1 MPIVTRDGIQYNLQ
15 GPNDVPSSG
24 NRIGPA
30 PGIPVGQINQD
41 PSTFSSILPEGATF
55 DRTANAN
62 FGKIAV
68 PTSATSS
75 VQQPIDARF
84 QNLVQ
89 QAGQQVAS
97 PTVPAAGVHQ
107 PIQIEEITAGEL
119 QTPPLITAPEAVT
132 APTIEP
138 TQFTAPLP
146 TVADP
151 AQVAGATVREVAPTA
166 PVSQAV
172 LGQINV
178 EDLIDDVQGPLSS
191 AALAQAQTEAL
202 DEKATVQFQLGE
214 LYKSL
219 DDGTQLPAWAAPAA
233 RNVDQFM
240 LQRGLGASSMA
251 AAARTQAL
259 FESALPIAAADA
271 DKYSAIQ
278 LQNLN
283 NKQTAA
289 LQNASEIA
297 AMDRANLD
305 VRMRSAQQNAA
316 SFLQMNMANVTND
329 QATNNINHQAR
340 MQELFSDVSSLNAAR
355 NFNATSQNQVDQ
367 FYSTLGNQVEQTN
380 RARDAAIQQFNVG
393 TETSVQQFNEG
404 LEQDRNKFNATMQRA
419 IDQSNV
425 NWRRQIT
432 TMNNQLANAAEQT
445 NTQNLLRISE
455 ARQNQL
461 WQAYRDEALWAN
473 QSHENEESRRHALA
487 VSALAFNQSLELADI
502 QQDNQLAASLG
513 GFGVNFLDSQLNDS
527 GSFLSGLFSSP
538 SSGGGIFDT
547 FEAFSGGS
555 GVGLSQVV
563 NAAGDLWDIL

>member
-1 MPIVTRDGIQYNLQ
+1 MANYYGNNPSLGEIKPEDEKYTITDGKNAGMYKRGAGPYPNLTTGEFSEAIALQ
-15 GPNDVPSSG
+15 AGG
-24 NRIGPA
+24 EA
-30 PGIPVGQINQD
+30 
-41 PSTFSSILPEGATF
+41 SSI
-55 DRTANAN
+55 
-62 FGKIAV
+62 
-68 PTSATSS
+68 
-75 VQQPIDARF
+75 QQPIDTRF
-84 QNLVQ
+84 QGLVS

-107 PIQIEEITAGEL
+107 PIQIEQITPGEL
-119 QTPPLITAPEAVT
+119 QTAPLITAPEEVT
-132 APTIEP
+132 APTIDPE
-138 TQFTAPLP
+138 QFTAPLP

-151 AQVAGATVREVAPTA
+151 AQVAAATAREVAPTA
-166 PVSQAV
+166 PVTQAT
-172 LGQINV
+172 LGQVNA

-233 RNVDQFM
+233 RNADNFM

-278 LQNLN
+278 IQNLN

-305 VRMRSAQQNAA
+305 VRMRSAQQNAT
-316 SFLQMNMANVTND
+316 SFLQMNMANVSND

-367 FYSTLGNQVEQTN
+367 FYSTLGNSVQQTN
-380 RARDAAIQQFNVG
+380 EAREAAVRQFNVQ
-393 TETSVQQFNEG
+393 TDSSNSQFNSTLRQARG
-404 LEQDRNKFNATMQRA
+404 KFNAEMQHL
-419 IDQSNV
+419 IDAANV
-425 NWRRQIT
+425 GWRRQIT
-432 TMNNQLANAAEQT
+432 TLNNQLANEVQQA
-445 NTQNLLRISE
+445 NTQNLLGISE
-455 ARQNQL
+455 SRQNQL
-461 WQAYRDEALWAN
+461 WQAYRDEAIWAN
-473 QSHENEESRRHALA
+473 QSFENEQHRQQALTL
-487 VSALAFNQSLELADI
+487 SALAFNRSVDLADR
-502 QQDNQLAASLG
+502 QSDDNTNQLIGA
-513 GFGVNFLDSQLNDS
+513 FGTRL
-527 GSFLSGLFSSP
+527 LSNL
-538 SSGGGIFDT
+538 
-547 FEAFSGGS
+547 A
-555 GVGLSQVV
+555 
-563 NAAGDLWDIL
+563 

>member
-1 MPIVTRDGIQYNLQ
+1 MPIVTIDGIQYNLQ

-166 PVSQAV
+166 PVTQAV

-316 SFLQMNMANVTND
+316 SFLQMNIANVTND

-355 NFNATSQNQVDQ
+355 NFNATSQNQVNQ
-367 FYSTLGNQVEQTN
+367 FYETLGTTVEQNNVN
-380 RARDAAIQQFNVG
+380 RLAAQEQFNVDE
-393 TETSVQQFNEG
+393 TNAMNQFNTSVNDLRDRTYEHSQQNIN
-404 LEQDRNKFNATMQRA
+404 QSNALWRRTINTANTAVQNDTQRA
-419 IDQSNV
+419 
-425 NWRRQIT
+425 
-432 TMNNQLANAAEQT
+432 NAQALLGISLDS
-445 NTQNLLRISE
+445 QNRM
-455 ARQNQL
+455 
-461 WQAYRDEALWAN
+461 WQQYRDEA
-473 QSHENEESRRHALA
+473 
-487 VSALAFNQSLELADI
+487 
-502 QQDNQLAASLG
+502 
-513 GFGVNFLDSQLNDS
+513 NFLMNVSENNS
-527 GSFLSGLFSSP
+527 
-538 SSGGGIFDT
+538 
-547 FEAFSGGS
+547 ARAH
-555 GVGLSQVV
+555 
-563 NAAGDLWDIL
+563 NAAMLSTQMNATINAYNESVKASFWTGLGDAIFSAIP

>member
-1 MPIVTRDGIQYNLQ
+1 MPIVTRDGVQYNLQ

-41 PSTFSSILPEGATF
+41 PSTFSSILPKGVTF

-62 FGKIAV
+62 FGKVAV
-68 PTSATSS
+68 PTSTTSS
-75 VQQPIDARF
+75 IQQPIDARF

-97 PTVPAAGVHQ
+97 PTIPAAGVHQ

-132 APTIEP
+132 APTIDP
-138 TQFTAPLP
+138 TQFTAPMP

-166 PVSQAV
+166 PVTQAV

-219 DDGTQLPAWAAPAA
+219 DDGTQLPAWAAPVA
-233 RNVDQFM
+233 RNVDNLM

-271 DKYSAIQ
+271 DKYASIQ

-283 NKQTAA
+283 NKQATA
-289 LQNASEIA
+289 LQNAAETA
-297 AMDRANLD
+297 TMDRANLD
-305 VRMRSAQQNAA
+305 VRMRSAQQNAT
-316 SFLQMNMANVTND
+316 SFLQMNMANVSND
-329 QATNNINHQAR
+329 QATNNLNHQSR
-340 MQELFSDVSSLNAAR
+340 MQELFNDQAVINSAR

-367 FYSTLGNQVEQTN
+367 FYSTLGNQVEQAN
-380 RARDAAIQQFNVG
+380 RARDVATQQFNVG
-393 TETSVQQFNEG
+393 TENAVQQFNETIQQERG
-404 LEQDRNKFNATMQRA
+404 KFNATMQHA

-432 TMNNQLANAAEQT
+432 TLNNQIANRAEQANA
-445 NTQNLLRISE
+445 QNLLGISE

-473 QSHENEESRRHALA
+473 QSHENEESRAQALA
-487 VSALAFNQSLELADI
+487 LSALSFNQSLQLSDME
-502 QQDNQLAASLG
+502 QDSKLTGLLG
-513 GFGVNFLDSQLNDS
+513 GFGLNFLNDQVNS
-527 GSFLSGLFSSP
+527 KDSFLSNLF
-538 SSGGGIFDT
+538 GGGG
-547 FEAFSGGS
+547 GGS
-555 GVGLSQVV
+555 
-563 NAAGDLWDIL
+563 DIFTNLDPFDMGGEQDWLVE

>member
-1 MPIVTRDGIQYNLQ
+1 MPSINLGNNLVYRDGNIHQLS
-15 GPNDVPSSG
+15 GRPGDAASSG
-24 NRIGPA
+24 NIIRAASPEQIARFGTAGRGPGGGTTFISPDA
-30 PGIPVGQINQD
+30 FVPDTSALSPSDVTPLPQIVGGGD
-41 PSTFSSILPEGATF
+41 PNATFSK
-55 DRTANAN
+55 TAA
-62 FGKIAV
+62 

-75 VQQPIDARF
+75 VQQPIDSRF

-97 PTVPAAGVHQ
+97 PTLPAAGVHQ

-132 APTIEP
+132 APTIDP

-166 PVSQAV
+166 PVTQAV
-172 LGQINV
+172 LGQINT
-178 EDLIDDVQGPLSS
+178 EDLIGDVQGPLSS
-191 AALAQAQTEAL
+191 AALAQAQTDAL

-278 LQNLN
+278 IQNLN
-283 NKQTAA
+283 NKQAAA

-316 SFLQMNMANVTND
+316 SFLQMNIANVSND
-329 QATNNINHQAR
+329 QASNNINHQAR

-367 FYSTLGNQVEQTN
+367 FYSTLGNTVQQTN
-380 RARDAAIQQFNVG
+380 EAREAAVRQFNVQ
-393 TETSVQQFNEG
+393 TDSSNAQFNST
-404 LEQDRNKFNATMQRA
+404 LKQARSKFNSEMQHLVDA
-419 IDQSNV
+419 ANV
-425 NWRRQIT
+425 SWRRQIT
-432 TMNNQLANAAEQT
+432 TLNNQLANEVQQT
-445 NTQNLLRISE
+445 NTQNLLGISE

-461 WQAYRDEALWAN
+461 WQAYRDEAVWAN
-473 QSHENEESRRHALA
+473 QSFENEQHRQQALTL
-487 VSALAFNQSLELADI
+487 SALAFNRSVDLADR
-502 QQDNQLAASLG
+502 QSDDNTNQLIGA
-513 GFGVNFLDSQLNDS
+513 FGTR
-527 GSFLSGLFSSP
+527 FLSNLFNKP
-538 SSGGGIFDT
+538 
-547 FEAFSGGS
+547 A
-555 GVGLSQVV
+555 
-563 NAAGDLWDIL
+563 

>member
-1 MPIVTRDGIQYNLQ
+1 MPIVTQNGIQYNLQ

-30 PGIPVGQINQD
+30 PRDLGLVEQLSMESLTPSQARTKMENLGLSEGIPSD
-41 PSTFSSILPEGATF
+41 YFSKAAAPP
-55 DRTANAN
+55 
-62 FGKIAV
+62 V
-68 PTSATSS
+68 TSS

-119 QTPPLITAPEAVT
+119 QTPPLITAPAEVT
-132 APTIEP
+132 APVIEP

-151 AQVAGATVREVAPTA
+151 AQVAGATVREIAPAA
-166 PVSQAV
+166 PVTQAV

-191 AALAQAQTEAL
+191 GALAQAQTEAL

-214 LYKSL
+214 LYKAL

-233 RNVDQFM
+233 RSVDQFM

-271 DKYSAIQ
+271 DKYASIQ

-283 NKQTAA
+283 NKQSAA

-316 SFLQMNMANVTND
+316 SFLQMNIANVTNA
-329 QATNNINHQAR
+329 QASNNINHQAR

-367 FYSTLGNQVEQTN
+367 FYSTLGNTVQQTN
-380 RARDAAIQQFNVG
+380 EAREAAVRQFNVQTG
-393 TETSVQQFNEG
+393 SANEQFNST
-404 LEQDRNKFNATMQRA
+404 LRQARSKFNSEMQHL
-419 IDQSNV
+419 IDAANV
-425 NWRRQIT
+425 GWRRQIT
-432 TMNNQLANAAEQT
+432 TLNNQLANEVQQA
-445 NTQNLLRISE
+445 NTQNLLSISE
-455 ARQNQL
+455 SRQNQL
-461 WQAYRDEALWAN
+461 WQAYRDEAIWAN
-473 QSHENEESRRHALA
+473 QSFENEQSRQQALTL
-487 VSALAFNQSLELADI
+487 SALAFNRSVDLADR
-502 QQDNQLAASLG
+502 QSDDNTNQLIGA
-513 GFGVNFLDSQLNDS
+513 FGTRL
-527 GSFLSGLFSSP
+527 LSNL
-538 SSGGGIFDT
+538 
-547 FEAFSGGS
+547 
-555 GVGLSQVV
+555 
-563 NAAGDLWDIL
+563 